1 MKKTFF
7 LMAIACLTLSSYSK
21 EGATFTRDQT
31 LAQSLSQTNTS
42 SSRPA
47 TVELINIDGEQFYN
61 SCTNENMTLY
71 GNIRVVVQ
79 FIDNDSKS
87 TFTFHFNGTGVK
99 AIGES
104 GREYMASGGEIYQES
119 WYSNGVIT
127 TKDIWQN
134 RYVTAGSESNFFINF
149 TTYVSVDS
157 NGNVTV
163 IRDPVSETF
172 CR

>member
-1 MKKTFF
+1 MKNIFF
-7 LMAIACLTLSSYSK
+7 VTAIACLTLVSCRK
-21 EGATFTRDQT
+21 EGAASTKEET
-31 LAQSLSQTNTS
+31 LAQGLSQTNAT

-47 TVELINIDGEQFYN
+47 IVELINIDGEQFYN

-79 FIDNDSKS
+79 FIDNDSKA
-87 TFTFHFNGTGVK
+87 TFTLHFNGMGVK

-104 GREYMASGGEIYQES
+104 GTEYMASGGEIYQAS
-119 WYSNGVIT
+119 WYSNGVMT

-134 RYVTAGSESNFFINF
+134 RYVTAGSASNFFINF
-149 TTYVSVDS
+149 TTYVSVDT